1 MHFALV
7 IANIVA
13 LVSAQVKACH
23 NPARSVHNLNI
34 HSKDRG
40 CTAPG
45 CDVPAY
51 FTEVH
56 HVTDYAKCRT
66 TDVNDLT
73 LACGTNHRIVRP
85 GGWQTRKRKM
95 ASPNGFHHRTS
106 TAASPAST
114 CSITPKNCSGKTT
127 RTTKKTIREG
137 RPAGHRD
144 RRADHSAHDAPAA
157 AAPIAAIG
165 TAARVA
171 RTRVSGSGRLGGT
184 AERTSEDSRAMAI
197 T

>member
-1 MHFALV
+1 LHFALV

-85 GGWQTRKRKM
+85 GGWQTRKRKDGLTEWI
-95 ASPNGFHHRTS
+95 PPPHLDRGQPRINLFHH
-106 TAASPAST
+106 PEELL
-114 CSITPKNCSGKTT
+114 
-127 RTTKKTIREG
+127 RE
-137 RPAGHRD
+137 D
-144 RRADHSAHDAPAA
+144 D
-157 AAPIAAIG
+157 
-165 TAARVA
+165 
-171 RTRVSGSGRLGGT
+171 
-184 AERTSEDSRAMAI
+184 EDDEEDDP
-197 T
+197 